1 MNQGRGEVI
10 RPEGRSCMRT
20 MRLRAVQEWCRIP
33 RRARSASDTVRI
45 PGDAARAPGKGHC
58 PRRGNQKG
66 LLCDTMNKEIAIL
79 TEEAEAHAATL
90 RAIRDEMKHVIVGQD
105 GVIDRLLLALC
116 AGGHVLLEGV
126 PGIAKTLTIRT
137 LSQCVDCSFTR
148 IQFTPDLLPAD
159 IMGTRIY
166 NHKDSG
172 FSTVRGPIFSHFVL
186 ADEINRAPPKVQ
198 SALLEAMQERQVTIQ
213 GDTRPLPRPF
223 FVLATQNPIESEGT
237 YPLPEAQVDRFMFK
251 VLMTYPGKA
260 DEIAILD
267 RYTEGISHTPRTVVS
282 AEDILAIQAF
292 TWKVYA
298 DPALKKYIS
307 EIVDATRDPG
317 AYGLDDSRYIAL
329 GASPRAS
336 INLALGGKARALQAG
351 RGYVIPEDIRA
362 VAHDVLRHRILL
374 TYEGESDGITTDA
387 IIDRITGAVKVP

>member
-1 MNQGRGEVI
+1 MNE
-10 RPEGRSCMRT
+10 
-20 MRLRAVQEWCRIP
+20 
-33 RRARSASDTVRI
+33 
-45 PGDAARAPGKGHC
+45 
-58 PRRGNQKG
+58 
-66 LLCDTMNKEIAIL
+66 EIAKL
-79 TEEAEAHAATL
+79 TKEAEAHAATL

-137 LSQCVDCSFTR
+137 LSQCVDCRFTR

-172 FSTVRGPIFSHFVL
+172 FSTVRGPIFSHFIL
-186 ADEINRAPPKVQ
+186 TDEINRAPPKVQ

-213 GDTRPLPRPF
+213 GDTHPLPRPF

-251 VLMTYPGKA
+251 VMMTYPGKT

-267 RYTEGISHTPRTVVS
+267 RYTEGISRIPRTVVF

-298 DPALKKYIS
+298 DPALKKYVC
-307 EIVDATRDPG
+307 EIVDATRDPD
-317 AYGLDDSRYIAL
+317 AYGLEDSRYIAL

-336 INLALGGKARALQAG
+336 INLVLGGKARAIQAG

-374 TYEGESDGITTDA
+374 TYEGEADGITADA
-387 IIDRITGAVKVP
+387 IIDRITETVKVP